1 MSIAVPAPTR
11 LGAFARLAKLDV
23 WDYYLAVPLAW
34 ALCGPPAWGST
45 DVLVTLG
52 LFLLG
57 TVGVVAGAVAF
68 DDVTG
73 FRDGSDAANYGPDAP
88 ARRLARKP
96 LLTGELTEREAI
108 VFGWCATLFGTLVW
122 TWTAAFAPFRPLWV
136 LLLLAACLISAVQYS
151 WGLKISYRGWQEVF
165 LAGFGIGLVLAAVG
179 LCTGEMSAFTL
190 VQAILFGL
198 GPLLFGVYS
207 NTRDAVGDARVGRP
221 TVAVLLSTRGNIAFI
236 AALSVGE
243 IALIVLSSGLGAAP
257 WWFAPAMLP
266 AMGLRVAQLH
276 RGLGLGDVLGARLIG
291 LHAHRTT
298 VALLIVVNL
307 FTPALGGWS

>member
-1 MSIAVPAPTR
+1 MSIAAAAPSR
-11 LGAFARLAKLDV
+11 IGAFARLAKLDV

-34 ALCGPPAWGST
+34 ALSGPGAWGSPE
-45 DVLVTLG
+45 VLVTLG

-96 LLTGELTEREAI
+96 LLTGEITEREA
-108 VFGWCATLFGTLVW
+108 VAFGWAATLLGLLVW
-122 TWTAAFAPFRPLWV
+122 VWTAAFAPFSPLWA
-136 LLLLAACLISAVQYS
+136 LLLLALCLVSAVQYS

-165 LAGFGIGLVLAAVG
+165 LAGFGVGLVLTAVG
-179 LCTGEMSAFTL
+179 LCVGSLTPFAV
-190 VQAILFGL
+190 VQAVLFGL

-207 NTRDAVGDARVGRP
+207 NTRDAAGDARVGRP
-221 TVAVLLSTRGNIAFI
+221 TVAVLLGSRGNGLFI
-236 AALSVGE
+236 AALSVAE
-243 IALIVLSSGLGAAP
+243 IALIVLSAGLGAAP
-257 WWFAPAMLP
+257 WWFALAMLP
-266 AMGLRVAQLH
+266 AMAMRVAQLH
-276 RGLGLGDVLGARLIG
+276 RGVGLGDLLGARLIG

-298 VALLIVVNL
+298 VALLILVNL
-307 FTPALGGWS
+307 FLPVLAAR